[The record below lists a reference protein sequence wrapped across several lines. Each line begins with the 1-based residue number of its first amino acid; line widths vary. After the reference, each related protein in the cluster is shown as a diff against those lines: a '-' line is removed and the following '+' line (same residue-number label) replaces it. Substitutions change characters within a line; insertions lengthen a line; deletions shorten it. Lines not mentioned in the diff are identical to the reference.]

1 MLSSMAGGIVHTRN
15 TTGNTGVAPLRKAG
29 EDGKLY
35 TRPPAIE
42 DKLAEL
48 LDTPREELA
57 RRCAIRSS
65 SDPGYIATECLL
77 HLVRATRQDNDER
90 WFEQLYTELI
100 RRVLRMLPGPQEK
113 TEGLVDASIRDGVL
127 DRFKEL
133 LSIDRNGYCE
143 RLDFFEVRFN
153 SALKT
158 LRIGVERKAFRAAS
172 RRSDL
177 EDPETGELRSEVEA
191 MVGCYNPFEEETD
204 LDPAYRSR
212 LDAAIARL
220 PAEQR
225 EIIEMLKH
233 GIPIDSKDPDTMT
246 IVRALGC
253 VEKTVRNRRDRAF
266 KTLRRLMNGD
276 EA

>member
-1 MLSSMAGGIVHTRN
+1 MSGGIVHTRN
-15 TTGNTGVAPLRKAG
+15 TTRNIGVAPLRKAG
-29 EDGKLY
+29 DDGKLY

-42 DKLAEL
+42 AKLAEL

-57 RRCAIRSS
+57 TRCTIRSR
-65 SDPGYIATECLL
+65 SDPGFIATECLL

-90 WFEQLYTELI
+90 WFEQLFTELV
-100 RRVLRMLPGPQEK
+100 RRILRTLPRPQQE
-113 TEGLVDASIRDGVL
+113 TEGLVGADIREGVL
-127 DRFKEL
+127 GRFQEL

-177 EDPETGELRSEVEA
+177 EHPETGELRADVEA
-191 MVGCYNPFEEETD
+191 AVGCHNPFEDDTD

-212 LDAAIARL
+212 VDAAIARL
-220 PAEQR
+220 PPEQR

-233 GIPIDSKDPDTMT
+233 GIPIESKDPDMMT

-266 KTLRRLMNGD
+266 EILRRLMKGD